1 MIGEMMGRRLF
12 ELILAVKRK
21 CQGNEEQIQG
31 ELGLSQ
37 AQFHGLIVLDEEQ
50 EITGLEFAERMAL
63 SPSRGSRVL
72 NTLVVDGYV
81 KTRARPGDR
90 RSIVAALTS
99 RGRRTKQRI
108 ARGMQACESR
118 VRRSLDRERFGRV
131 MHALELL
138 EATL

>member
-1 MIGEMMGRRLF
+1 MSRRLF

-21 CQGNEEQIQG
+21 CQGTEERIQA

-37 AQFHGLIVLDEEQ
+37 AQFHGLIVLDEGQ
-50 EITGLEFAERMAL
+50 ESTGLEFADGMGL

-81 KTRARPGDR
+81 KTRSRPGDR
-90 RSIVAALTS
+90 RSIMVCLTPKGS
-99 RGRRTKQRI
+99 RTKQRI
-108 ARGMQACESR
+108 ARRMQACESR
-118 VRRSLDRERFGRV
+118 VRRSLDRESLSHV
-131 MHALELL
+131 VHALELL